1 MFGSAHCS
9 IVGMVHTLPL
19 PGSPNWAGDMEQICA
34 RAISDAE
41 ALVQGGCDA
50 LIIENMADVPYLN
63 GAVYP
68 ETLVAF
74 TRVVEAI
81 RHISIPK
88 GLQILAGA
96 NEQAMALA
104 TVCGLDFIR
113 VEGFAY
119 GHVADEGW
127 MDACAGPLL
136 RQRKALDSSV
146 QIWADVQKKHAAH
159 TLTSDLTL
167 AELTHG
173 AVFCGADVCIV
184 TGRATG
190 EETNI
195 AHVQEAK
202 KAGRPV
208 AVGSGVT
215 PDNVSALAH
224 AADALIVGSWF
235 KEDGAWQNPVDLHRV
250 QSLVRE
256 ARTI

>member
-1 MFGSAHCS
+1 MLSSNFVVPRTHNVTRVLGCTHVRFGPFVLSLEWFTRSPSGKPKLSGGYGAGLRTRHLGCRG
-9 IVGMVHTLPL
+9 VG
-19 PGSPNWAGDMEQICA
+19 A
-34 RAISDAE
+34 
-41 ALVQGGCDA
+41 GGCDA
-50 LIIENMADVPYLN
+50 LVIENMADVPYLN

-136 RQRKALDSSV
+136 RQRKVLDSSI
-146 QIWADVQKKHAAH
+146 QIYDDVQKKHAAH

-167 AELTHG
+167 
-173 AVFCGADVCIV
+173 
-184 TGRATG
+184 
-190 EETNI
+190 
-195 AHVQEAK
+195 
-202 KAGRPV
+202 
-208 AVGSGVT
+208 
-215 PDNVSALAH
+215 
-224 AADALIVGSWF
+224 
-235 KEDGAWQNPVDLHRV
+235 
-250 QSLVRE
+250 
-256 ARTI
+256 